1 MSNVLYRVAN
11 VNDAAAIQ
19 VIYAPYV
26 EKTAITF
33 EEVVPTVE
41 EFKNRIVHTLEHF
54 PYFVVEE
61 DGQVVGYAYAGRF
74 ASRAAFDW
82 STEVSIY
89 ISQDHQGRGYGKGLY
104 ETLEEALITL
114 GYQNIYACVAVPEVE
129 DEYLTMNSLSY
140 HHHLGFTDCGL
151 FKNCG
156 CKFNRWYHIAWLQKQ
171 AATHIPTKRPVPFS
185 SQQ

>member
-1 MSNVLYRVAN
+1 MRLMFKER
-11 VNDAAAIQ
+11 IQ
-19 VIYAPYV
+19 
-26 EKTAITF
+26 K
-33 EEVVPTVE
+33 
-41 EFKNRIVHTLEHF
+41 TLEHF
-54 PYFVVEE
+54 PYFVLEE
-61 DGQVVGYAYAGRF
+61 NGEVVGYAYAGRF
-74 ASRAAFDW
+74 SARAAFDW
-82 STEVSIY
+82 SCEVSIY
-89 ISQDHQGRGYGKGLY
+89 ISLAHQRKGYGKLLY
-104 ETLEEALITL
+104 AALEEKLLEL

-171 AATHIPTKRPVPFS
+171 AATNVPTKRPVPFS

>member
-1 MSNVLYRVAN
+1 MSNVLLRVATLE
-11 VNDAAAIQ
+11 DATAIQ
-19 VIYAPYV
+19 AIYAPYV
-26 EKTAITF
+26 ENTAITF
-33 EEVVPTVE
+33 EEVVPSVE
-41 EFKNRIVHTLEHF
+41 EFKERIQKTLEHF
-54 PYFVVEE
+54 PYFVLEE
-61 DGQVVGYAYAGRF
+61 NGEVVGYAYAGRF
-74 ASRAAFDW
+74 SARAAFDW
-82 STEVSIY
+82 SCEVSIY
-89 ISQDHQGRGYGKGLY
+89 ISLAHQRKGYGKLLY
-104 ETLEEALITL
+104 AALEEKLLEL

-156 CKFNRWYHIAWLQKQ
+156 CKFNRWYHIVWLQKQ